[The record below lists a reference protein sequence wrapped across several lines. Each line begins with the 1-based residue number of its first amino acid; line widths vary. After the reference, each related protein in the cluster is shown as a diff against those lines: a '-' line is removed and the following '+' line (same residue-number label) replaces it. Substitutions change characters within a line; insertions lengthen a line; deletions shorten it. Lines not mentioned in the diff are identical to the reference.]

1 MRWYKHFLILACTGL
16 FFSSAIAS
24 DTADKIVSIDSMD
37 KLYNQLKKRSDS
49 LGQKIA
55 DAQEKIDT
63 EKEGGKVNYWLPVIG
78 GAVVGV
84 GLAWWLKRR
93 KKKE

>member
-1 MRWYKHFLILACTGL
+1 MLACTGL
-16 FFSSAIAS
+16 IFSSAIAS
-24 DTADKIVSIDSMD
+24 DTAEKIVSIDSMD

-55 DAQEKIDT
+55 DTQEKIDA

-93 KKKE
+93 KKK